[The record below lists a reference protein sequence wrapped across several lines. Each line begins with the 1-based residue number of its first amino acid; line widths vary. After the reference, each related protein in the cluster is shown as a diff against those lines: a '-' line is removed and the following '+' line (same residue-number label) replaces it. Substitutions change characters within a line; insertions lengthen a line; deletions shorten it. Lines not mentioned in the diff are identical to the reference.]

1 VFSVFTKVAR
11 AGLELKHTAVMLL
24 HPSGYGFG
32 KTRVRSA
39 EIIPV
44 GFMEPVRSSMNRI
57 SRIIL
62 AFSFVAA
69 AAAAQTSA
77 PTPAG
82 SKQSDSNNQS
92 KQPDSQHKMDRAAA
106 YYHYTLAH
114 MYEEQVTMYGRSE
127 MANKALEEYR
137 LAIEADPSSEFLT
150 SALAELYVKTGRIRD
165 AVLEAQDILKRDP
178 NNLEARKLLGRIY
191 LRSLGDEPGNASG
204 SDNMLK
210 LAIDQYEQIV
220 KIEPNNVDDHL
231 LLGRLYRLNNDLQKA
246 EAELKIAVK
255 LDPDSEEAVTTL
267 ALLYTDEG
275 DSTHALQVLS
285 SVPDTGRSAKLYAAL
300 GATYEQRKDYK
311 SAIDA
316 YQHAIQL
323 DRDNLDAIRGLA
335 ENYLNDGQI
344 DRALDQYK
352 VIADANP
359 EDAQTYLRISE
370 IYRRQGKFQ
379 DALDNLKK
387 AQAMVPDALEV
398 PYNIAEVYEA
408 QGRYDDA
415 EKILLDLLKK
425 TDKPDSSYSQG
436 DRNNRAIFIE
446 RLGMIYRD
454 QENYTAAAETF
465 RKLIPLG
472 DDNARTGYQDVI
484 DTYREAKLW
493 PEATATAKEAAQKLP
508 NDRELRMVLDA
519 QLADTGDPEKPL
531 ADVRSLLKGTHEDRE
546 VYLRL
551 AIMDTRLK
559 RWSDAE
565 EALNKAEQ
573 LSTKAEDK
581 EYVYF
586 LRGSTYEREKK
597 YDQSEAEFK
606 KILAANPQNAATLN
620 YLGYMNADRGVEL
633 EEALSYIKEA
643 VSLEPSNGAYLDSL
657 GWAYFK
663 LGKYEM
669 AEENLTKASLHMASD
684 PTVQD
689 HLGDLYQKTGRLKLA
704 AAHWERAMEEWN
716 KTVPAEVDGDLFAA
730 TQKKLDAAKVR
741 LAKEESEKR

>member
-1 VFSVFTKVAR
+1 
-11 AGLELKHTAVMLL
+11 
-24 HPSGYGFG
+24 
-32 KTRVRSA
+32 
-39 EIIPV
+39 
-44 GFMEPVRSSMNRI
+44 MNRI
-57 SRIIL
+57 FRVVLIVS
-62 AFSFVAA
+62 SFAV
-69 AAAAQTSA
+69 AAAAQTSPSSHA
-77 PTPAG
+77 D
-82 SKQSDSNNQS
+82 SKSDQS
-92 KQPDSQHKMDRAAA
+92 KPAQSSPAKADRATA

-114 MYEEQVTMYGRSE
+114 MYEEQVTIYGRSE
-127 MANKALEEYR
+127 LANKAMEEYR
-137 LAIEADPSSEFLT
+137 LAIESDPSSEFLT

-165 AVLEAQDILKRDP
+165 AVLEAQDIIKRDP
-178 NNLEARKLLGRIY
+178 SNLEAHKLLGRIY
-191 LRSLGDEPGNASG
+191 LRSLGDMPGGGNG
-204 SDNMLK
+204 SDNVLK
-210 LAIDQYEQIV
+210 LAIEQYEMIV

-246 EAELKIAVK
+246 ESELKTAVK

-275 DSTHALQVLS
+275 DTAHALQVLS
-285 SVPDTGRSAKLYAAL
+285 AVPDAGRSAKLYAAL

-316 YQHAIQL
+316 YKHAIQL

-335 ENYLNDGQI
+335 ENLLNDGQI
-344 DRALDQYK
+344 DAALDQYR

-370 IYRRQGKFQ
+370 IYRRQGKYD
-379 DALDNLKK
+379 DALDSLKK

-398 PYNIAEVYEA
+398 PYNIAVVYQA

-415 EKILLDLLKK
+415 AKLLQDLLKK
-425 TDKPDSSYSQG
+425 TEKPDNSYSQS
-436 DRNNRAIFIE
+436 DRNNRGIFIE
-446 RLGMIYRD
+446 RLGMVYRD
-454 QENYTAAAETF
+454 QENYPAAVEAF
-465 RKLIPLG
+465 RKMIPLG
-472 DDNARTGYQDVI
+472 DENARTGYQDVI
-484 DTYREAKLW
+484 DTYREAKQW
-493 PEATATAKEAAQKLP
+493 PEATAAAKEALQKLP

-531 ADVRSLLKGTHEDRE
+531 ADVRSLLKGTPEDRD

-551 AIMDTRLK
+551 AIMNQRLK

-573 LSTKAEDK
+573 LSTKPEDK

-597 YDQSEAEFK
+597 YDEAEAEFK
-606 KILAANPQNAATLN
+606 KVLAVNPQSAATLN
-620 YLGYMNADRGVEL
+620 YLGYMNADRGVQL
-633 EEALSYIKEA
+633 EESLNYIKAA
-643 VSLEPSNGAYLDSL
+643 VSLEPTNGAYLDSL

-663 LGKYEM
+663 LGKYDL
-669 AEENLTKASLHMASD
+669 AEESLNKASLHMSSD

-704 AAHWERAMEEWN
+704 AAHWERAVEEWN
-716 KTVPAEVDGDLFAA
+716 KTVSSEVDGELFAA

-741 LAKEESEKR
+741 LAKEDTDKR